1 MFMQAH
7 GEVAVSTTLHLPR
20 AWDADYSILKQTN
33 LENFFHHISNLHQN
47 INFTMEEK
55 TNEELAFLKTLLKQA
70 TEKISLLVCRKPSS
84 RPIPAMQLSPL
95 SNLEKI
101 QHTAYSIITNEND
114 LKKSL
119 E

>member
-1 MFMQAH
+1 
-7 GEVAVSTTLHLPR
+7 
-20 AWDADYSILKQTN
+20 
-33 LENFFHHISNLHQN
+33 
-47 INFTMEEK
+47 MEEK